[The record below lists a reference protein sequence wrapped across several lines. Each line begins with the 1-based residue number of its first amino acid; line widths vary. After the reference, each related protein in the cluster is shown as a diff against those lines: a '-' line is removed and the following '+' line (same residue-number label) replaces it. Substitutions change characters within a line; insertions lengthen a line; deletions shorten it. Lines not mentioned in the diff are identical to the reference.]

1 MKRILQTSLKSV
13 AGVILGL
20 GLGLIVCHFAG
31 ESPWKVLKILF
42 QSSFGSGYD
51 FGMTLF
57 YAAPLLMTGLA
68 VSIPIRAGLFN
79 VGGEGQLLMGA
90 MAAAFAG
97 VWGKNI
103 ASPALAMGF
112 ATVLAFLGGGI
123 WGAIPGI
130 LKAKRGSHEVITT
143 IMMNFIAAGLTSYL
157 TLYVIKD
164 PESSQAETIP
174 LPSVFHL
181 KPFGV
186 FNGAPMGEIIF
197 VLIAIIVI
205 VHYWLWNSV
214 SGYELKAVGENEAA
228 AETYGISKQ
237 KSWIFSMF
245 LAGGFAGL
253 VGVIEVLGNAHR
265 FKLGFSADYGFV
277 GIAVALLAR
286 GNIIGIIPSALLFG
300 ILQKGAASLD
310 LETDK
315 ITRDLTY
322 IIQGLIILG
331 VVSEGLF
338 EWRKKA
344 KNV

>member
-1 MKRILQTSLKSV
+1 MKRLMKSLLKPI
-13 AGVILGL
+13 AGVLLGL
-20 GLGLIVCHFAG
+20 SLALIVTWFAG
-31 ESPWKVLKILF
+31 ESPLKVLKVLF

-57 YAAPLLMTGLA
+57 YSAPLILTGLA

-90 MAAAFAG
+90 MAAAYAG
-97 VWGKNI
+97 VVGKNI
-103 ASPALAMGF
+103 ASPLVAIAF
-112 ATVLAFLGGGI
+112 ASGMAFLGGGL
-123 WGAIPGI
+123 WGLIPGV

-143 IMMNFIAAGLTSYL
+143 IMMNFIAAGLTSYV
-157 TLYVIKD
+157 TLYLIKD

-174 LPSVFHL
+174 VPPSFHL
-181 KPFGV
+181 KPFES
-186 FNGAPMGEIIF
+186 FAGAPMGWLIVALI
-197 VLIAIIVI
+197 VLVVI
-205 VHYWLWNSV
+205 VHYWMWNSV
-214 SGYELKAVGENEAA
+214 RGYQLKAVGENETA
-228 AETYGISKQ
+228 AETYGISRQ
-237 KSWIFSMF
+237 KAWMFSMF
-245 LAGGFAGL
+245 LAGGMAGL
-253 VGVIEVLGNAHR
+253 VGVVEVLGNSHR

-286 GNIIGIIPSALLFG
+286 GNILGIIPAAFLFG

-315 ITRDLTY
+315 VTRDLSY

-344 KNV
+344 KNA